1 MEQFDFH
8 EKNSQ
13 GATDT
18 QKTFDLMPFEEYL
31 EKDTGRQQKDKKT
44 PMPISDMLE
53 IVEFKSNKSKI
64 PQRQL
69 MELDIIPRHPSSMI
83 LNGKSG
89 SGKSTLLLNLCCMP
103 QFYGPTQPENPPGK
117 QNRYHDLIFIFSPT
131 ATQDDLPEYL
141 NLEEKYIITENFEN
155 RLEHIIN
162 TQRQIIEK
170 KRIENSP
177 KILIIFDD
185 IQSQDSFMRS
195 GSFLKCFIQNRHYNI
210 STILCSQSFTRTP
223 RACRLQASS
232 IFFFQGSASEM
243 ELLVEEF
250 CPPGMTKKQF
260 MEMVKYTTSPSARSE
275 SGGKHSFMHIN
286 MKVPLEQRYRKNLNT
301 ILSF

>member
-1 MEQFDFH
+1 MDDLKEQFDFDNNG
-8 EKNSQ
+8 EKK
-13 GATDT
+13 AE
-18 QKTFDLMPFEEYL
+18 TFDLMPFQEYL
-31 EKDTGRQQKDKKT
+31 EKNDNKIIKKKET
-44 PMPISDMLE
+44 PITNNLLE

-69 MELDIIPRHPSSMI
+69 MELNIIPRHPASIIM
-83 LNGKSG
+83 NGKSG

-103 QFYGPTQPENPPGK
+103 QFYGPTKTNGTKEEKNK
-117 QNRYHDLIFIFSPT
+117 SRYHDLIFIFSPT

-141 NLEEKYIITENFEN
+141 NLDEKYIITENFEP

-162 TQRQIIEK
+162 TQRGIIEK
-170 KRIENSP
+170 KKIENSP

-232 IFFFQGSASEM
+232 LFFFSGSASEM
-243 ELLVEEF
+243 ELLADEF
-250 CPPGMTKKQF
+250 CPSGMNKKQF
-260 MEMVKYTTSPSARSE
+260 MEMIKYTVKD
-275 SGGKHSFMHIN
+275 KHSFMHIN
-286 MKVPLEQRYRKNLNT
+286 MKVPSDERYRKNLNS
-301 ILSF
+301 ILKF

>member
-1 MEQFDFH
+1 MDELTEQFDFDNNG
-8 EKNSQ
+8 EKK
-13 GATDT
+13 AE
-18 QKTFDLMPFEEYL
+18 TFDLMPFQEYL
-31 EKDTGRQQKDKKT
+31 EKDNKVEKKKET
-44 PMPISDMLE
+44 PITNNLLE

-69 MELDIIPRHPSSMI
+69 MELNIIPRHPCSIIM
-83 LNGKSG
+83 NGKSG

-103 QFYGPTQPENPPGK
+103 QFYGPTLKTGSK
-117 QNRYHDLIFIFSPT
+117 QEIKKSRYHDLIFMFSPT
-131 ATQDDLPEYL
+131 SFQDDLPEYL
-141 NLEEKYIITENFEN
+141 NLDEKYIITENFEP
-155 RLEHIIN
+155 RLEHIIT
-162 TQRQIIEK
+162 TQRGIIEK
-170 KRIENSP
+170 KKIENSP

-232 IFFFQGSASEM
+232 IFFFSGSASEM

-250 CPPGMTKKQF
+250 CPAGMTKKQF
-260 MEMVKYTTSPSARSE
+260 MEMVKYTVKD
-275 SGGKHSFMHIN
+275 KHSFMHIN
-286 MKVPLEQRYRKNLNT
+286 MKVPAEERYRKNLNN
-301 ILSF
+301 ILKF

>member
-1 MEQFDFH
+1 MDDMKEQFDFDNTG
-8 EKNSQ
+8 EKKQ
-13 GATDT
+13 E
-18 QKTFDLMPFEEYL
+18 TFDLMPFAEYL
-31 EKDTGRQQKDKKT
+31 EKDNKIEKKKET
-44 PMPISDMLE
+44 PISNNLLE

-69 MELDIIPRHPSSMI
+69 MELNIIPRHPASIIM
-83 LNGKSG
+83 NGKSG

-103 QFYGPTQPENPPGK
+103 QFYGPTQKTGTK
-117 QNRYHDLIFIFSPT
+117 QEINKSRYHDLIFIFSPT

-141 NLEEKYIITENFEN
+141 NLDEKYIITENFES
-155 RLEHIIN
+155 RLEHIIT
-162 TQRQIIEK
+162 TQRGIIEK
-170 KRIENSP
+170 KKIEHSP

-232 IFFFQGSASEM
+232 IFFFSGSASEM

-250 CPPGMTKKQF
+250 CPAVMTKKQF
-260 MEMVKYTTSPSARSE
+260 MEMVKYTTKD
-275 SGGKHSFMHIN
+275 KHSFMHIN
-286 MKVPLEQRYRKNLNT
+286 MKVPAEERYRKNLNN
-301 ILSF
+301 ILKF

>member
-1 MEQFDFH
+1 MDDMKEQFDFDNTG
-8 EKNSQ
+8 EKK
-13 GATDT
+13 AE
-18 QKTFDLMPFEEYL
+18 TFDLMPFAEYL
-31 EKDTGRQQKDKKT
+31 EKDNKIEKKKET
-44 PMPISDMLE
+44 PISNNLLE

-69 MELDIIPRHPSSMI
+69 MELNIIPRHPASIIM
-83 LNGKSG
+83 NGKSG

-103 QFYGPTQPENPPGK
+103 QFYGPTQKTGTK
-117 QNRYHDLIFIFSPT
+117 QEINKSRYHDLIFIFSPT

-141 NLEEKYIITENFEN
+141 NLDEKYIITENFES
-155 RLEHIIN
+155 RLEHIIT
-162 TQRQIIEK
+162 TQRGIIEK
-170 KRIENSP
+170 KKIEHSP

-232 IFFFQGSASEM
+232 IFFFSGSASEM

-250 CPPGMTKKQF
+250 CPAGMTKKQF
-260 MEMVKYTTSPSARSE
+260 MEMVKYTTKD
-275 SGGKHSFMHIN
+275 KHSFMHIN
-286 MKVPLEQRYRKNLNT
+286 MKVPAEERYRKNLNN
-301 ILSF
+301 ILKF

>member
-1 MEQFDFH
+1 MDDMKEQFDFENTG
-8 EKNSQ
+8 EKKQ
-13 GATDT
+13 E
-18 QKTFDLMPFEEYL
+18 TFDLMPFAEYL
-31 EKDTGRQQKDKKT
+31 EKDNKVEKKKDT
-44 PMPISDMLE
+44 PISNNLLE

-69 MELDIIPRHPSSMI
+69 MELNIIPRHPASIIM
-83 LNGKSG
+83 NGKSG

-103 QFYGPTQPENPPGK
+103 QFYGPTQKTGSK
-117 QNRYHDLIFIFSPT
+117 QEINKSRYHDLIFIFSPT

-141 NLEEKYIITENFEN
+141 NLDEKYIITENFEP
-155 RLEHIIN
+155 RLEHIIT
-162 TQRQIIEK
+162 TQRGIIEK
-170 KRIENSP
+170 KKIENSP

-232 IFFFQGSASEM
+232 IFFFSGSASEM
-243 ELLVEEF
+243 ELLVDEF
-250 CPPGMTKKQF
+250 CPSGMTKKQF
-260 MEMVKYTTSPSARSE
+260 MEMVKYTVKD
-275 SGGKHSFMHIN
+275 KHSFMHIN
-286 MKVPLEQRYRKNLNT
+286 MKVPAEERYRKNLNN
-301 ILSF
+301 ILKF

>member
-1 MEQFDFH
+1 MDQFDFPS

-13 GATDT
+13 TDAQS
-18 QKTFDLMPFEEYL
+18 QKTFDLMPFQEYL
-31 EKDTGRQQKDKKT
+31 EKDNKMSGRRDMKDT
-44 PMPISDMLE
+44 PKSQLSDMLE
-53 IVEFKSNKSKI
+53 IIEFKSNKSKI

-83 LNGKSG
+83 MNGKSG

-103 QFYGPTQPENPPGK
+103 QFYGPTQPDGR
-117 QNRYHDLIFIFSPT
+117 QRYHDLIFIFSPT

-141 NLEEKYIITENFEN
+141 NLEEKYIITENFES

-170 KRIENSP
+170 KKIENSP

-232 IFFFQGSASEM
+232 IFFFQGSASEI

-260 MEMVKYTTSPSARSE
+260 MEMVRYTTTGGGS
-275 SGGKHSFMHIN
+275 GKHSFMHIN
-286 MKVPLEQRYRKNLNT
+286 MKVPIEHRYRKNLNT

>member
-1 MEQFDFH
+1 MDQFDFPSLGQDEQK
-8 EKNSQ
+8 EK
-13 GATDT
+13 
-18 QKTFDLMPFEEYL
+18 KVETFDLMPFQEYL
-31 EKDTGRQQKDKKT
+31 EKDNKTKGQQKDT
-44 PMPISDMLE
+44 PTSMDNLLE

-69 MELDIIPRHPSSMI
+69 MELNIIPKHPSSMI
-83 LNGKSG
+83 MNGKSG

-103 QFYGPTQPENPPGK
+103 QFYGPTIKGDK
-117 QNRYHDLIFIFSPT
+117 KSRYHDLIFIFSPT

-141 NLEEKYIITENFEN
+141 NLEEKYIITENFEQ

-162 TQRQIIEK
+162 TQKDIIQRK
-170 KRIENSP
+170 KIENSP

-223 RACRLQASS
+223 RACRLQANS

-250 CPPGMTKKQF
+250 CPPGMNKKQF
-260 MEMVKYTTSPSARSE
+260 MEMVKHTVSD
-275 SGGKHSFMHIN
+275 KHSFMHIN
-286 MKVPLEQRYRKNLNT
+286 MKAPLEERYRKNLNK